1 MRISDW
7 SSDVCSSDLYY
18 ETGSQTVM
26 HGNMQVEQPT
36 GGLLVYDLSR
46 PVRAR
51 SQTFTCLSLVIPRAL
66 LADALRTPDDHHLL
80 ALPSFEPM
88 TVLLR
93 DHMLSLKRIG
103 AGLTAAQGNALGS
116 EEHTAE

>member
-7 SSDVCSSDLYY
+7 SSDVCSSDL
-18 ETGSQTVM
+18 
-26 HGNMQVEQPT
+26 
-36 GGLLVYDLSR
+36 
-46 PVRAR
+46 AR

-103 AGLTAAQGNALGS
+103 ARLTAAQGNALVPATTALVRS
-116 EEHTAE
+116 EERRVGKG